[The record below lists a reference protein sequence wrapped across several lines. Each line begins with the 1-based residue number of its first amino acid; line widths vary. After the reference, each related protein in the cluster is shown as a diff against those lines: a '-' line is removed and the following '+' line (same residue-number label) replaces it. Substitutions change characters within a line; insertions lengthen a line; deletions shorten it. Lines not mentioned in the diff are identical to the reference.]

1 MAFVTIRIK
10 GTEGYTRQALG
21 KDRMV
26 LGRSSES
33 DISIRHA
40 SISREHCTFIR
51 DGESWSVED
60 AGSANGTWVNKDKL
74 TTKLLLSEKDIVK
87 AGKARLTFHAG
98 DMNAADAAV
107 ELSTATDDDDGPDG
121 SDVAADDGAPA
132 KPRDVNAP
140 PDAAQCPT
148 CNAWMSIVHRHK
160 GEHMNCPRCGHSM
173 TVAAR

>member
-10 GTEGYTRQALG
+10 GAEGYTRMALG

-33 DISIRHA
+33 DISVRHA
-40 SISREHCTFIR
+40 SISREHCAFIR
-51 DGESWSVED
+51 DGEAWSVED

-87 AGKARLTFHAG
+87 AGQARLTFHAG

-107 ELSTATDDDDGPDG
+107 ELSTSTDDDDGPDG
-121 SDVAADDGAPA
+121 SDVAADDGAPT

-148 CNAWMSIVHRHK
+148 CSAWMSIVHRHK
-160 GEHMNCPRCGHSM
+160 GEHMNCPRCGHNM

>member
-40 SISREHCTFIR
+40 SISREHCAFVR
-51 DGESWSVED
+51 DGETWSIED

-74 TTKLLLSEKDIVK
+74 TTKLLLSERDIVK
-87 AGKARLTFHAG
+87 AGKARLTFHVG
-98 DMNAADAAV
+98 DMKDADAAIEV
-107 ELSTATDDDDGPDG
+107 STDEDDADPDG
-121 SDVAADDGAPA
+121 GDAAAASGDETV
-132 KPRDVNAP
+132 KTRDVNAP

-148 CNAWMSIVHRHK
+148 CSAWMSTVHRHK
-160 GEHMNCPRCGHSM
+160 GEHMNCPRCGHNM

>member
-40 SISREHCTFIR
+40 SISREHCVFIR
-51 DGESWSVED
+51 DGEAWAVED
-60 AGSANGTWVNKDKL
+60 MGSANGTWVNKDKL
-74 TTKLLLSEKDIVK
+74 TAKVLLGERDIVK

-98 DMNAADAAV
+98 EMGDADAAV
-107 ELSTATDDDDGPDG
+107 ELSSEDDDDH
-121 SDVAADDGAPA
+121 DVADGDADAAPS
-132 KPRDVNAP
+132 KPRDPLAP

-148 CNAWMSIVHRHK
+148 CSAWMSVAHRHK
-160 GEHMNCPRCGHSM
+160 GESMSCPRCGHGV

>member
-26 LGRSSES
+26 LGRSSEC
-33 DISIRHA
+33 DISVRHA

-51 DGESWSVED
+51 EGETWSVED

-74 TTKLLLSEKDIVK
+74 TTKLLLSERDIVK

-98 DMNAADAAV
+98 EMGDADAAV
-107 ELSTATDDDDGPDG
+107 ELNTADDDDHDPDG
-121 SDVAADDGAPA
+121 SDAAADEPA
-132 KPRDVNAP
+132 RPRDPNAP

-148 CNAWMSIVHRHK
+148 CSAWMSVVHRHK
-160 GEHMNCPRCGHSM
+160 GEHMNCPRCGHSL

>member
-33 DISIRHA
+33 DISVRHA
-40 SISREHCTFIR
+40 SISREHCAFIR
-51 DGESWSVED
+51 DGETWSVED

-74 TTKLLLSEKDIVK
+74 TTKLLLSERDIVK
-87 AGKARLTFHAG
+87 AGKARLTFHIG
-98 DMNAADAAV
+98 DMKDADAAIEV
-107 ELSTATDDDDGPDG
+107 STEEDDADPDG
-121 SDVAADDGAPA
+121 SDAAGAGDEPA
-132 KPRDVNAP
+132 KPRDVNTP

-148 CNAWMSIVHRHK
+148 CNAWMSVAHRHK
-160 GEHMNCPRCGHSM
+160 GEHMNCPRCGHNL

>member
-51 DGESWSVED
+51 DGETWSVED

-74 TTKLLLSEKDIVK
+74 TTKLLLSERDIVK

-98 DMNAADAAV
+98 EMSDADAAV
-107 ELSTATDDDDGPDG
+107 EVTTDDDDDLDLDG
-121 SDVAADDGAPA
+121 GEKAESGDAIA
-132 KPRDVNAP
+132 KPSDPNAP
-140 PDAAQCPT
+140 PDAAQCPG
-148 CNAWMSIVHRHK
+148 CNAWMSTAHRHK
-160 GEHMNCPRCGHSM
+160 GEHMHCPRCGNKL